1 MPIIMPIK
9 DLRNTTEISNI
20 AHKEQE
26 PIFITKN
33 GYSDLVVMSSEL
45 YDKFVRMNHIDQAI
59 FESEQEAAN
68 GADVVDAETVFAELE
83 KIHPRTIREL
93 DHIYEYIANEKL
105 APENAKGQT
114 DRIKKAILNLAAFPQ
129 SHQERNE
136 GRYAG
141 KGYRQLLIDNYIAI
155 FRIDEPHKTVY
166 VVTIQ
171 YQGRNL

>member
-1 MPIIMPIK
+1 MPLIMPIK

-45 YDKFVRMNHIDQAI
+45 YDKFA
-59 FESEQEAAN
+59 
-68 GADVVDAETVFAELE
+68 
-83 KIHPRTIREL
+83 
-93 DHIYEYIANEKL
+93 
-105 APENAKGQT
+105 
-114 DRIKKAILNLAAFPQ
+114 RIN
-129 SHQERNE
+129 
-136 GRYAG
+136 
-141 KGYRQLLIDNYIAI
+141 
-155 FRIDEPHKTVY
+155 RIDEPHKTVY